1 MARNPRDPSNGYTI
15 RQLADEFDVSPR
27 TLRFYE
33 EKGLIEPERTP
44 GGQRRFSRRHRARL
58 KLILR
63 GKRLGFSLEEIAEM
77 IGHADVNLDEAEQI
91 RRSLEYGR
99 KKLEEIDAHI
109 QELENLRRDIRRLEK
124 RLTNRLEQ
132 LEGEEGT
139 GNVKKYELRE
149 DR

>member
-1 MARNPRDPSNGYTI
+1 MTRKRSGEVRTI
-15 RQLADEFDVSPR
+15 RQLADEFDISTR

-33 EKGLIEPERTP
+33 EKGLVEPDRTP
-44 GGQRRFSRRHRARL
+44 GGQRCFNRRHRARI

-99 KKLEEIDAHI
+99 KKLREIDDRI
-109 QELENLRRDIRRLEK
+109 QDLANLRRDIRRLEK
-124 RLTNRLEQ
+124 RLTARLEQ
-132 LEGEEGT
+132 LELEQLEPEEKPT
-139 GNVKKYELRE
+139 
-149 DR
+149 